1 MIILRYRTTNFVIAK
16 RPKHEQKINLFLN
29 SQITYMKKAS
39 RIITILI
46 VVCNTNPLFAQQDTL
61 STKNLDEVIVT
72 GQYKPQ
78 SLKKSVYQVQVI
90 NKERIKLSGA
100 TNVQQVLNNQL
111 GFRFSSDNTLGTTDV
126 QLMGMSGRNVKILLD
141 GVPMIDRGDTRESLN
156 QVDINTIERIEIVE
170 GPMSVSYG
178 TDALAGVINIITKK
192 LTKDEL
198 SVSAKLQEETAGNE
212 YHAFNYKGV
221 HIQNININYKKR
233 NWGFTAGGTHN
244 DAGGFGGDAYGR
256 DKDWKPKEQWLG
268 NFKAGYS
275 NNKFNLYYRLD
286 GVNETI
292 VSRGPITQNY
302 KSKDQQYITDRF
314 MHQLQGDLKLSNK
327 LQMSVVAAYTDYKRK
342 TKTTVHDFQK
352 NTDEL
357 SSLAGEQDRAK
368 LNSFVF
374 RNTFGYQASAK
385 VSLQA
390 GIDINSEN
398 ASGERIAGDKTITDY
413 ALFISSEIKPT
424 AAINIR
430 PGLRF
435 IKNSVYNAPPVIPSL
450 NTKFRLNKELDLRL
464 SYGYGFRAPAL
475 RELYFIFIDA
485 NHNLVGNPDLKA
497 EYSNSFN
504 GSLSWTPAQ
513 LHAIKFNTT
522 LGGFYNEFKNQ
533 INLVPNPADP
543 NVYSYYNIDHSKTIG
558 TSIDNRIAYKNLQ
571 ASVGFI
577 YSAYAASFEED
588 KNYIKED
595 KRDFLWTPE
604 VNTNVT
610 YTIRPIKT
618 TLGLFYKF
626 VGAKPAFVPGTLN
639 NQQAIILTKVSAY
652 HFADFTATS
661 VFNRYISTTIG
672 VKNLFDVTNVN
683 NTAVSS
689 GIHNSGG
696 ARAIGYGRSFFIGLN
711 LQWNKK

>member
-1 MIILRYRTTNFVIAK
+1 MRKDIKTFITLAA
-16 RPKHEQKINLFLN
+16 LF
-29 SQITYMKKAS
+29 STQT
-39 RIITILI
+39 
-46 VVCNTNPLFAQQDTL
+46 LFAQQD
-61 STKNLDEVIVT
+61 SSKTKNLDELIIT
-72 GQYKPQ
+72 GQYKQQ
-78 SLKKSVYQVQVI
+78 SVKNSVYQVRVI
-90 NKERIKLSGA
+90 NNERIRLSGA

-111 GFRFSSDNTLGTTDV
+111 GFRFSNDNTLGITDV
-126 QLMGMSGRNVKILLD
+126 ALMGMTGRNVKILLD
-141 GVPMIDRGDTRESLN
+141 GVPMVDRGDTRESLN
-156 QVDINTIERIEIVE
+156 QVDVNTIERIEIVE

-178 TDALAGVINIITKK
+178 SDALAGVINIITKK
-192 LTKDEL
+192 LTKDEF

-221 HIQNININYKKR
+221 HTQNININYKKS

-244 DAGGFGGDAYGR
+244 DADGFGGDAYGR
-256 DKDWKPKEQWLG
+256 DKNWKPKEQWLG

-275 NNKFNLYYRLD
+275 NSNFNVYYRLD
-286 GVNETI
+286 ALNETI
-292 VSRGPITQNY
+292 TSRGPITQNY
-302 KSKDQQYITDRF
+302 KAKDQRYISDRF
-314 MHQLQGDLKLSNK
+314 MHQLQADLKLSSK
-327 LQMSVVAAYTDYKRK
+327 LQMGAIVSYTDFKRK

-357 SSLAGEQDRAK
+357 STLAGEQDLSK
-368 LNSFVF
+368 LNSFIF
-374 RNTFGYQASAK
+374 RNTYGYQASDK

-435 IKNSVYNAPPVIPSL
+435 IKNSVYDAPPVIPSI
-450 NTKFRLNKELDLRL
+450 NTKFRLNKEFDLRF
-464 SYGYGFRAPAL
+464 SYGYGFRSPAL

-513 LHAIKFNTT
+513 LNSIKFNTT
-522 LGGFYNEFKNQ
+522 IGGFYNDFNNQ
-533 INLVPNPADP
+533 ISLVANPADP
-543 NVYSYYNIDHSKTIG
+543 NEYSYYNIDRSKTIG
-558 TSIDNRIAYKNLQ
+558 VTLDNRIIYKDLQ
-571 ASVGFI
+571 ASLGFVYTAYWASI
-577 YSAYAASFEED
+577 YED
-588 KNYIKED
+588 KNYVKED

-604 VNTNVT
+604 INTNIS
-610 YTIRPIKT
+610 YNIRSIKT
-618 TLGLFYKF
+618 TLGLFYKL
-626 VGAKPAFVPGTLN
+626 VGAKPAFTTGTIN
-639 NQQAIILTKVSAY
+639 NQPAIILTKVSSY
-652 HFADFTATS
+652 NLADLTATT
-661 VFNRYISTTIG
+661 VFNKYISTTIG
-672 VKNLFDVTNVN
+672 VKNLFDVTNVA

-689 GIHNSGG
+689 GIHSGSG